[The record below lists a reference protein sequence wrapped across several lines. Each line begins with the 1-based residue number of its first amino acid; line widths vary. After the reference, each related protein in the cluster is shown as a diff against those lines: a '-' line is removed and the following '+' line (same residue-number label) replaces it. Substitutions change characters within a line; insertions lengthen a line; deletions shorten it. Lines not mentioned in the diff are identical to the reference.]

1 MADELWVT
9 SSDGTSLRTF
19 QQGSGP
25 SIVFVHGTLAA
36 APDWLEVAR
45 LLSGRFHTVVF
56 DRRGR
61 GGSGDGDRYSI
72 DCEVDDIV
80 AVASGCGAPACV
92 VGHSFGAIVAALA
105 AARHPSAFRSLVVYE
120 PPIDAGGGDGSV
132 LADELDDLVGCGRLD
147 DAVTRFVTVATGS
160 SSHLDDVDPSVRSA
174 LRDAVV
180 TAGREVRAASQVL
193 ADGPTWAGRI
203 TVPTMVLL
211 GIDQHDATY
220 SGIEDFAGR
229 LPNGQLERV
238 PGGHLANLFAPG
250 AVADQIATFVDSSHA
265 YRSS

>member
-1 MADELWVT
+1 MVEELRVA
-9 SSDGTSLRTF
+9 SADGTSLWTL

-25 SIVFVHGTLAA
+25 SIVFVHGSLAA

-45 LLSGRFHTVVF
+45 LLSGRFRTVVF

-72 DCEVDDIV
+72 DREVDDIV
-80 AVASGCGAPACV
+80 AVASACDAPVCV

-120 PPIDAGGGDGSV
+120 PPLDAGGGDGTG
-132 LADELDDLVGCGRLD
+132 LADELDDLVACGRLD

-160 SSHLDDVDPSVRSA
+160 SSHLDEVDASVRSA
-174 LRDAVV
+174 LRDAVRTV
-180 TAGREVRAASQVL
+180 GREVRAASQLL
-193 ADGPTWAGRI
+193 ADGPAWVGRI

-211 GIDQHDATY
+211 GVDQHDSTY
-220 SGIEDFAGR
+220 SGVEDFAGR

-250 AVADQIATFVDSSHA
+250 AVADRIATFVDSFP
-265 YRSS
+265 